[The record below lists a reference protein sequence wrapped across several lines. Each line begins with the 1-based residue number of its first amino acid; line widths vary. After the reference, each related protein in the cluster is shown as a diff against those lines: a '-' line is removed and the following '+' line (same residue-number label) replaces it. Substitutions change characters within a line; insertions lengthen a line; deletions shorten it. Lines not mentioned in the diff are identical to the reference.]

1 MTPFMIGIALGILA
15 WLILLRPVIL
25 WYFKI
30 SRAVKA
36 LESIAES
43 LEQLPA
49 AKEHRDRLN
58 QPRKRVA

>member
-15 WLILLRPVIL
+15 WLILLRSVIL